1 QLGQGMKTLY
11 GRMVVEPLKAIG
23 CVVAACFIS
32 WQLTLVFLI
41 LVPLALITLTKL
53 SRMMRRA
60 ARKLLERMS
69 DIYKILHESIDGAKV
84 VKAFTMEPY
93 ERGRFRKA
101 TQDYYDKAMR
111 VIQIDSFAGPMVE
124 LFGVFAL
131 GVALCGG
138 AYLVLEGQRRI
149 AGLNMSSEPLTFAS
163 LLMLYAYLAAV
174 ADPVRKL
181 SSVYTKIQAGAVA
194 AERIF
199 QVYDLPP
206 KIHSNAHV
214 MPMPRH
220 SKTIEFRN
228 VSFSYTPGAET
239 LSGISLSVKAGETIA
254 FVGPNGCGKSTL
266 LGLLPRFYEPDH
278 GSVLVDGVDLRATNL
293 RSLRKQLGLV
303 SQDTILFD
311 DSIYNNIAYSKPG
324 ATDDEIYAAAKQA
337 YAHEFIETLPK
348 GYQTP
353 VGDMGSKLS
362 GGQKQR
368 IALARAILRN
378 PSILILDEFTSQT
391 DAESESKIHLALREF
406 VRGRTTFLITHRLS
420 TLDIASRIVVMD
432 AGKIIAV
439 GTHTQLMAVCPLYQ
453 RLYESQLSPRA
464 DAA

>member
-1 QLGQGMKTLY
+1 MRHFLRTLKFSYAYRLRLLLSVGCALGVAVFWSLNLSAILPVLKILSENKNLHQWVDGEIERYGKLANDTVRKEEIDKNQAEFALVEGNLNYPNRDDVMRRLTHEIARNQREIYDANMWVYRYGQLKSKVIRHMPTNPFETFVAIMGLLVVGVAIKGVFDFLQEWLVGSVVNMTLFDLRNRFYQAVIHQDMQQLHETGTTDLMSRFTNDMEQLGQGMKTLY

-220 SKTIEFRN
+220 SKTIEFR
-228 VSFSYTPGAET
+228 
-239 LSGISLSVKAGETIA
+239 
-254 FVGPNGCGKSTL
+254 
-266 LGLLPRFYEPDH
+266 
-278 GSVLVDGVDLRATNL
+278 
-293 RSLRKQLGLV
+293 
-303 SQDTILFD
+303 
-311 DSIYNNIAYSKPG
+311 
-324 ATDDEIYAAAKQA
+324 
-337 YAHEFIETLPK
+337 
-348 GYQTP
+348 
-353 VGDMGSKLS
+353 
-362 GGQKQR
+362 
-368 IALARAILRN
+368 
-378 PSILILDEFTSQT
+378 
-391 DAESESKIHLALREF
+391 
-406 VRGRTTFLITHRLS
+406 
-420 TLDIASRIVVMD
+420 
-432 AGKIIAV
+432 
-439 GTHTQLMAVCPLYQ
+439 
-453 RLYESQLSPRA
+453 
-464 DAA
+464 